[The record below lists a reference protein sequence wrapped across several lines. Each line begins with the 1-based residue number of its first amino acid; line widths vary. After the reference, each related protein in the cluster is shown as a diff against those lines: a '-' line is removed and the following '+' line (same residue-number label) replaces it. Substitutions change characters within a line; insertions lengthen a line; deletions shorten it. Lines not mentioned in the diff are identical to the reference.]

1 MEGIASSSLSPAH
14 GRRRRTSRPRAR
26 APTTP
31 KTPTTSRWARMRSTW
46 ATAGAPTFW
55 ARAHISGSHLTGLAV
70 RLNLSRRMYGPWTM
84 LRVRRHRCLAQC
96 SIANPTDILLGT
108 WSVASGTSYEAEDGT
123 RNGSSTILSDSSF
136 SGGEAVGYLGTF
148 LLCEI

>member
-1 MEGIASSSLSPAH
+1 
-14 GRRRRTSRPRAR
+14 
-26 APTTP
+26 
-31 KTPTTSRWARMRSTW
+31 
-46 ATAGAPTFW
+46 
-55 ARAHISGSHLTGLAV
+55 
-70 RLNLSRRMYGPWTM
+70 M
-84 LRVRRHRCLAQC
+84 LRVRRHCCLAQC